1 MLQWFALFMIGI
13 LGGTFDPV
21 HFGHL
26 RPALDIQQSIG
37 LDEVRLLPSHVPP
50 HRSQPH
56 ATPQQRLAML
66 QAAVADVPA
75 LTVDTREFERDGPS
89 YTLDTLQALR
99 AELPAASL
107 CLLIGMDAFRE
118 FASWHRWREI
128 PDYSHLVVMTRPGM
142 SAPEQGEM
150 ADFSSLHRVADA
162 ATLKSRASGLLLFHP
177 VTQLEISA
185 TRIRKILASGQR
197 ADFLLPKSVLQV
209 IYGEGLYGTGKQHD

>member
-1 MLQWFALFMIGI
+1 MIGI

-26 RPALDIQQSIG
+26 RPALEIQQALD

-66 QAAVADVPA
+66 QAAVADDPA
-75 LTVDTREFERDGPS
+75 FTVDTREFEREGPS
-89 YTLDTLQALR
+89 YTLDTLQSLR
-99 AELPAASL
+99 AELAAAGL

-128 PDYSHLVVMTRPGM
+128 LDYSHLVVMARPGM
-142 SAPEQGEM
+142 SVPEQGEM
-150 ADFSSLHRVADA
+150 ADFVSLHRVADA
-162 ATLKSRASGLLLFHP
+162 ATLKSRTSGLLLFHP
-177 VTQLEISA
+177 VTQLEISS
-185 TRIRKILASGQR
+185 TGIRQLLASGKR
-197 ADFLLPKSVLQV
+197 ADFLLPESVLEI
-209 IYGEGLYGTGKQHD
+209 IYSEGLYGTKRQHDG